1 MAEDFKPIT
10 SQDEFDSM
18 IRSRLER
25 ERNKIAEQYSDYDAL
40 KGQIENSQKQIDDLT
55 KALSDANEQKTN
67 IENQLKEKDS
77 IIGKYEIDSLK
88 TKVAN
93 EFGLSYEATQFL
105 AGSNEEEI
113 RKTAE
118 SLQSLMGK
126 SAPMPMAA
134 AEPVKVPGDETT
146 DAFKQMTKD
155 LFNN

>member
-25 ERNKIAEQYSDYDAL
+25 ERNKIAEQYSDYDSL
-40 KGQIENSQKQIDDLT
+40 KSQVENSQKQIDDLT

>member
-25 ERNKIAEQYSDYDAL
+25 ERNKVVEQYSDYDSL
-40 KGQIENSQKQIDDLT
+40 KSQVENSQKQIDDLT
-55 KALSDANEQKTN
+55 KALSDANEQKTS
-67 IENQLKEKDS
+67 IENQLKEKDAV
-77 IIGKYEIDSLK
+77 IGKYEIDSLK

-134 AEPVKVPGDETT
+134 AEPVKVTGDETT

>member
-40 KGQIENSQKQIDDLT
+40 KGQIENNQKQIDDLT
-55 KALSDANEQKTN
+55 KALSDANEQKNN

>member
-67 IENQLKEKDS
+67 IENQLKEKD
-77 IIGKYEIDSLK
+77 
-88 TKVAN
+88 
-93 EFGLSYEATQFL
+93 
-105 AGSNEEEI
+105 
-113 RKTAE
+113 
-118 SLQSLMGK
+118 
-126 SAPMPMAA
+126 
-134 AEPVKVPGDETT
+134 
-146 DAFKQMTKD
+146 
-155 LFNN
+155 